1 MSEAQGRADGAV
13 AGAARPGA
21 ASTGRW
27 RHPAE
32 TGFDAAILRRLT
44 AAAPRADEAARPVM
58 AEANRRRWAAGDH
71 LVVEGQPSPPQ
82 FLAAG
87 WACAYRTLGDGRRH
101 VFGFLM
107 PGDAIGLGLDGG
119 ALSAI
124 TALTPA
130 ETVDA
135 APFLAAAQADPGGRL
150 ARALEALRAD
160 AVARTMDHAVRLGQ
174 LSGRE
179 RMADLL
185 LELAG
190 RAAAVGLGDGRRF
203 PLPVVQETL
212 ADALGLSVV
221 HVNRVLREL
230 RLDGLAQ
237 IRAGAVVLMRP
248 QALGGIARPGSAD
261 PTFDS

>member
-1 MSEAQGRADGAV
+1 MSEVQGRVDRSVTG
-13 AGAARPGA
+13 ARPGPA
-21 ASTGRW
+21 PRARW
-27 RHPAE
+27 RPPAE
-32 TGFDAAILRRLT
+32 SPFDAAILRRLA
-44 AAAPRADEAARPVM
+44 AAAPRADEAARPLV

-82 FLAAG
+82 FLASG
-87 WACAYRTLGDGRRH
+87 WACAYRMLSDGRRH
-101 VFGFLM
+101 VFGFLL

-119 ALSAI
+119 ALGAI
-124 TALTPA
+124 STLTPA

-135 APFLAAAQADPGGRL
+135 TPFLAAAQKDPSGGL
-150 ARALEALRAD
+150 ARALDALRAD
-160 AVARTMDHAVRLGQ
+160 AVARTLDHAVRLGQ

-203 PLPVVQETL
+203 PLPVIQETL

-230 RLDGLAQ
+230 RLDSLVQ
-237 IRAGAVVLMRP
+237 VRAGAVVLMRP
-248 QALGGIARPGSAD
+248 QALAEIARPGSSEPA
-261 PTFDS
+261 FDA